1 MTEQMN
7 VPKLRFGEFKD
18 HVAKPKKLGQ
28 LVDMRSGN
36 TPSKSNPKFWEGTIP
51 WISASSMKGNVFSE
65 SEQNVTQLALENGA
79 KLATKGSILL
89 LVRGSMLFNK
99 IPVGFAGCDVTYNQ
113 DVKAI
118 NLKSGDDNSYL
129 FHWFKANEYRLLS
142 MVTGTGIG
150 AGKLDS
156 DELLSLPFH
165 QPKPAEQQ
173 KIVSFLSKVD
183 EKITLLTEK
192 KNKLTE
198 YKKGVMQQLFNGSFQ
213 EQGGQLTFIPPTL
226 RFKADDGS
234 EFPDWEERKLGE
246 LGQFKNGLN
255 KGKED
260 FGFGSPFVNLQDVF
274 GKQVISSTSNLG
286 LVNASDKDIDLYQLL
301 KGDVI
306 FIRSSVKKSGVG
318 ETALVEKNLVKT
330 VYSGFLIRFRSNTDL
345 TDNYKKYCFWEKR
358 FRNKLIAMS
367 TTSANT
373 NINQE
378 SLSQLT
384 IPCPSQDEQTKIAN
398 FLSSIDQKIDL
409 VSSELEKTKEWKKGL
424 LQQMFV

>member
-1 MTEQMN
+1 MTEKMN
-7 VPKLRFGEFKD
+7 VPRLRFNEFEDHWVKQALGQRMTIFRGASPRPKGDPRYYGGLVPRLMIQDATRDGKYTTPCIDFLTDEGAKKSRHLKAGSVVLSCSGTRVAIPTLLAVDACVHDGWLAFKD
-18 HVAKPKKLGQ
+18 YKNIEPEYL
-28 LVDMRSGN
+28 
-36 TPSKSNPKFWEGTIP
+36 
-51 WISASSMKGNVFSE
+51 
-65 SEQNVTQLALENGA
+65 
-79 KLATKGSILL
+79 
-89 LVRGSMLFNK
+89 
-99 IPVGFAGCDVTYNQ
+99 Y
-113 DVKAI
+113 
-118 NLKSGDDNSYL
+118 YL
-129 FHWFKANEYRLLS
+129 FVKLHERMQGSAT
-142 MVTGTGIG
+142 TGGVFNNLTTEIMNN
-150 AGKLDS
+150 LMMS
-156 DELLSLPFH
+156 FPTLP
-165 QPKPAEQQ
+165 EQQ
-173 KIVSFLSKVD
+173 KIASFLSKVD
-183 EKITLLTEK
+183 EKISLLTEK
-192 KNKLTE
+192 KAKLTE
-198 YKKGVMQQLFNGSFQ
+198 YKKGVMQQLFDGSFQ
-213 EQGGQLTFIPPTL
+213 EQDGKLVFVPPTL

>member
-1 MTEQMN
+1 MTEKMN
-7 VPKLRFGEFKD
+7 VPRLRFNEFEDHWVKQALGQRMTIFRGASPRPKGDPRYYGGLVPRLMIQDATRDGKYTTPCIDFLTDEGAKKSRHLKAGSVVLSCSGTRVAIPTLLAVDACVHDGWLAFKD
-18 HVAKPKKLGQ
+18 YKNIEPEYL
-28 LVDMRSGN
+28 
-36 TPSKSNPKFWEGTIP
+36 
-51 WISASSMKGNVFSE
+51 
-65 SEQNVTQLALENGA
+65 
-79 KLATKGSILL
+79 
-89 LVRGSMLFNK
+89 
-99 IPVGFAGCDVTYNQ
+99 Y
-113 DVKAI
+113 
-118 NLKSGDDNSYL
+118 YL
-129 FHWFKANEYRLLS
+129 FVKLHERMQGSAT
-142 MVTGTGIG
+142 TGGVFNNLTTEIMNN
-150 AGKLDS
+150 LMMS
-156 DELLSLPFH
+156 FPTLP
-165 QPKPAEQQ
+165 EQQ
-173 KIVSFLSKVD
+173 KIASFLSKVD
-183 EKITLLTEK
+183 EKISLLTEK
-192 KNKLTE
+192 KAKLTE
-198 YKKGVMQQLFNGSFQ
+198 YKKGVMQQLFDGSFQ
-213 EQGGQLTFIPPTL
+213 EQDGKLVFVPPTL

-409 VSSELEKTKEWKKGL
+409 VSSELEKTKEWKEGL